1 MASILVVEDE
11 PAIGDLITMTL
22 ASAKHTVHECETAA
36 AAQRQVVAARP
47 DLVVLDWMLP
57 DRSGLEL
64 TQLWRRDRSFSQLP
78 ILMLTARGEGA
89 DIVAGLEAGVDD
101 YLTKPFSPKELI
113 ARVNAILRRVAP
125 DRTAT
130 TVSAGGIRLDP
141 AMVVATFEDVGI
153 KLSPME
159 FRLLHYFMKNPS
171 RVHARDR
178 LLTAVWGDDAY
189 LEERTVD
196 VHIKRLRAVL
206 DRHGCAHYID
216 TVRGVGYRFEVPVAL
231 G

>member
-11 PAIGDLITMTL
+11 SAIAELVAMTL
-22 ASAKHTVHECETAA
+22 GNANHTVEIAETASI
-36 AAQRQVVAARP
+36 AQRAVIAAKP

-64 TQLWRRDRSFSQLP
+64 AQLWRRDRSFAQLP
-78 ILMLTARGEGA
+78 ILMLTARSEEA

-101 YLTKPFSPKELI
+101 YLTKPFSPKELV
-113 ARVNAILRRVAP
+113 ARVNAILRRAAP

-130 TVSAGGIRLDP
+130 VVEAGGIRLDP
-141 AMVVATFEDVGI
+141 TLVEATHNGAPI

-159 FRLLHYFMKNPS
+159 FRLLHYFMKNPA

-178 LLTAVWGDDAY
+178 LLDHVWGGDAF

-206 DRHGCAHYID
+206 DKHGCAHYID
-216 TVRGVGYRFEVPVAL
+216 TVRGVGYRFDVPPNPA
-231 G
+231 

>member
-11 PAIGDLITMTL
+11 PAIGDLIAITL
-22 ASAKHTVHECETAA
+22 TSATHTVHTCETAA
-36 AAQRQVVAARP
+36 SAQRQVVAARP

-78 ILMLTARGEGA
+78 ILMLTARGEEA

-130 TVSAGGIRLDP
+130 IATAGGIRLDP
-141 AMVVATFEDVGI
+141 ALVVATFDDVAI

-206 DRHGCAHYID
+206 ERHGCAHYID
-216 TVRGVGYRFEVPVAL
+216 TVRGVGYRFEVPVAPR
-231 G
+231 

>member
-1 MASILVVEDE
+1 MASILIVEDE
-11 PAIGDLITMTL
+11 ISIAELVSMTL
-22 ASAKHTVHECETAA
+22 SNASHSVHMAATAA
-36 AAQRQVVAARP
+36 AAHRQVVESRP

-64 TQLWRRDRSFSQLP
+64 AQLWRRDRSFSQLP
-78 ILMLTARGEGA
+78 ILMLTARSEEA

-101 YLTKPFSPKELI
+101 YLTKPFSPKELT
-113 ARVNAILRRVAP
+113 ARVNAILRRAAP

-130 TVSAGGIRLDP
+130 AVEAGGIRLDP
-141 AMVVATFEDVGI
+141 ALVEASFSGEII

-178 LLTAVWGDDAY
+178 LLDHVWGGDAF

-206 DRHGCAHYID
+206 EKHGCAHYID
-216 TVRGVGYRFEVPVAL
+216 TVRGVGYRFDVPAATT
-231 G
+231 

>member
-11 PAIGDLITMTL
+11 MAIAELVSMTL
-22 ASAKHTVHECETAA
+22 GNTGHSVSIAENAASA
-36 AAQRQVVAARP
+36 QRSVVGSRP

-64 TQLWRRDRSFSQLP
+64 AQLWRRDRSFNQLP
-78 ILMLTARGEGA
+78 ILMLTARSEEA

-101 YLTKPFSPKELI
+101 YLTKPFSPKELV
-113 ARVNAILRRVAP
+113 ARVNAILRRAAP
-125 DRTAT
+125 DRTASA
-130 TVSAGGIRLDP
+130 VEAGGLRLDP
-141 AMVVATFEDVGI
+141 SLVEATFAGVPI

-171 RVHARDR
+171 RVHGRDR
-178 LLTAVWGDDAY
+178 LLSAVWGDDAY

-196 VHIKRLRAVL
+196 VHIKRLRAAL
-206 DRHGCAHYID
+206 DRHGCAHFVD
-216 TVRGVGYRFEVPVAL
+216 TVRGVGYRFDAPASSP
-231 G
+231 

>member
-11 PAIGDLITMTL
+11 LAIAELISMTL
-22 ASAKHTVHECETAA
+22 GNAGHSVNIAESAAI
-36 AAQRQVVAARP
+36 AQRSVVTVRP

-64 TQLWRRDRSFSQLP
+64 AQLWRRDRSFRQLP
-78 ILMLTARGEGA
+78 ILMLTARSEEA

-101 YLTKPFSPKELI
+101 YLIKPFSPKELV
-113 ARVNAILRRVAP
+113 ARVNAILRRAAP
-125 DRTAT
+125 DRTALA
-130 TVSAGGIRLDP
+130 VEAGDLKLDP
-141 AMVVATFEDVGI
+141 ALVEATFEGAPI

-171 RVHARDR
+171 RVHSRDR
-178 LLTAVWGDDAY
+178 LLNAVWGGDAY

-206 DRHGCAHYID
+206 DRHGCAHFID
-216 TVRGVGYRFEVPVAL
+216 TVRGVGYRFDVPPNPT
-231 G
+231 

>member
-1 MASILVVEDE
+1 MASVLVVEDE
-11 PAIGDLITMTL
+11 AAIAELVAMTL
-22 ASAKHTVHECETAA
+22 GNAGHAVQTAETASF
-36 AAQRQVVAARP
+36 AQRSVIATKP

-64 TQLWRRDRSFSQLP
+64 AQLWRRDRNFAQLP
-78 ILMLTARGEGA
+78 ILMLTARSEEA

-101 YLTKPFSPKELI
+101 YLTKPFSPKELV
-113 ARVNAILRRVAP
+113 ARVNAILRRAAP

-130 TVSAGGIRLDP
+130 VVDAGGIRLDP
-141 AMVVATFEDVGI
+141 TLVEATYNGAGI

-159 FRLLHYFMKNPS
+159 FRLLHYFMKNPA

-178 LLTAVWGDDAY
+178 LLDQVWGGDAF

-206 DRHGCAHYID
+206 DKHGCAHYID
-216 TVRGVGYRFEVPVAL
+216 TVRGVGYRFDVPPNRL
-231 G
+231 

>member
-11 PAIGDLITMTL
+11 ISIAELVSMTL
-22 ASAKHTVHECETAA
+22 SNATHTVHMAETAA
-36 AAQRQVVAARP
+36 AAQRHVVTLRP

-64 TQLWRRDRSFSQLP
+64 AQLWRRDRTLRQLP
-78 ILMLTARGEGA
+78 ILMLTARSEES

-101 YLTKPFSPKELI
+101 YLTKPFSPKELT
-113 ARVNAILRRVAP
+113 ARVNAILRRSAP

-130 TVSAGGIRLDP
+130 VVEAGGIRLDP
-141 AMVVATFEDVGI
+141 TLVEVSVGGEVV

-178 LLTAVWGDDAY
+178 LLDHVWGSEAY

-206 DRHGCAHYID
+206 DKHGCAHYID
-216 TVRGVGYRFEVPVAL
+216 TVRGVGYRFDVPVATA
-231 G
+231 

>member
-1 MASILVVEDE
+1 
-11 PAIGDLITMTL
+11 
-22 ASAKHTVHECETAA
+22 
-36 AAQRQVVAARP
+36 
-47 DLVVLDWMLP
+47 MLP

-78 ILMLTARGEGA
+78 ILMLTARGEEA

-141 AMVVATFEDVGI
+141 ALVVASFEDVTI

-216 TVRGVGYRFEVPVAL
+216 TVRGVGYRFEVPVAP